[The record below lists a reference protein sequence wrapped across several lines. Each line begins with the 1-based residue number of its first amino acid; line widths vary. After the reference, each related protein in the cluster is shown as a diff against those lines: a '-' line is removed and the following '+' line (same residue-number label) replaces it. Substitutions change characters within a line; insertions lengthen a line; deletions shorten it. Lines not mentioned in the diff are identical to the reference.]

1 MSTVQEI
8 ESAIEALPLPQRL
21 QLYRDLPCLI
31 GRKPEDLEWQR
42 ASLENFF
49 TDDSSDDA
57 VYNQL

>member
-21 QLYRDLPCLI
+21 QLYRDLPSLI
-31 GRKPEDLEWQR
+31 GRNPEDLDWQR